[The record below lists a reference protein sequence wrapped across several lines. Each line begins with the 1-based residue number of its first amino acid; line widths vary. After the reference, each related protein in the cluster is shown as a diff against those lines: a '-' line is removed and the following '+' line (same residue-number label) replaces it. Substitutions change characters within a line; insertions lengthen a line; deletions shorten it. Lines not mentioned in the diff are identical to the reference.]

1 MDIAQLDRKKC
12 LVLTEDNALFLAPE
26 FWGIFAKNNDGD
38 IEMKNCLT
46 FLSAAEVSW
55 GSDFAPYIFVQ

>member
-1 MDIAQLDRKKC
+1 M
-12 LVLTEDNALFLAPE
+12 EDNAWFLAPE

-46 FLSAAEVSW
+46 FLSVAEVSW